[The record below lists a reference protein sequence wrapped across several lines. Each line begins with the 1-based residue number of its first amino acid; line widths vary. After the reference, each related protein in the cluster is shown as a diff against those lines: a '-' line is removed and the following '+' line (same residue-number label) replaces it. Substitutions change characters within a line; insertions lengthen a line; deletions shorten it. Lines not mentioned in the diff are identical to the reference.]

1 MGLRR
6 RHGGLLSI
14 CREGGAERGGALCV
28 LSSIVCRT
36 ELICQTNQIK
46 AIKGQGITSKTAE
59 KLHFSQLFLFSTAGL
74 SQSN

>member
-6 RHGGLLSI
+6 RHGGFLCI
-14 CREGGAERGGALCV
+14 CSEGGAERGGGLCV

-46 AIKGQGITSKTAE
+46 AIKEQGITSKTAE
-59 KLHFSQLFLFSTAGL
+59 KLPTL
-74 SQSN
+74 